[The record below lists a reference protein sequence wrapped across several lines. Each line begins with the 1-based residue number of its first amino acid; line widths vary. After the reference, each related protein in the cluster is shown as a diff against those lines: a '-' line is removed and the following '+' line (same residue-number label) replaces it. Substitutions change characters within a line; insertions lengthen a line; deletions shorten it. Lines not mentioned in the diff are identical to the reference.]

1 MALSGYEKA
10 AIFLISLGEEGASE
24 IIRNLNVRDVGTLT
38 MHMTRLKSVHRATV
52 DEVLK
57 EASEIVTTGN
67 MYLGGEEFV
76 KKVLSKGLGE
86 EGASKIME
94 IASKEGPL
102 DSLKWVDPKTLS
114 NFLLA
119 EHPQTAALIISLL
132 EPVQAA
138 EVMSL
143 LPGDL
148 KTDVAM
154 RIASTEMIP
163 ESAIEELKDV
173 LKGQIDL
180 SMGKGKKLG
189 GTRTIAEILNHC
201 DRSTE
206 QMVLEKIEEQ
216 KAEIADSIRKLM
228 FVFDD
233 LVKVDDRG
241 IQMILKEIS
250 TEELTLALKTASEA
264 LKEKIFKNMSQRAA
278 QILKEEMQAKG
289 PVRLSDV
296 EKSQQNI
303 VKIARRLEAEG
314 KIVIGSR
321 GGEEIVV

>member
-1 MALSGYEKA
+1 MALDGYEKA
-10 AIFLISLGEEGASE
+10 AIFLISLGEESASE
-24 IIRNLNVRDVGTLT
+24 IIKNLNVCDVGKLT
-38 MHMTRLKSVHRATV
+38 MHITRLKSVHRAKI

-102 DSLKWVDPKTLS
+102 DTLKWVDPKTLS
-114 NFLLA
+114 NFLVA

-138 EVMSL
+138 EVLSL
-143 LPGDL
+143 LPSDL

-154 RIASTEMIP
+154 RIATTERIP
-163 ESAIEELKDV
+163 ESAIEELKEV
-173 LKGQIDL
+173 LKGQLDI
-180 SMGKGKKLG
+180 SVGKGKKLG
-189 GTRTIAEILNHC
+189 GTKTIAEILNHC

-241 IQMILKEIS
+241 MQMILKEIS

-314 KIVIGSR
+314 KIVIASR
-321 GGEEIVV
+321 GGEEILV

>member
-1 MALSGYEKA
+1 MSLSGHEKA
-10 AIFLISLGEEGASE
+10 AIFLISIGEESASE
-24 IIRNLNVRDVGTLT
+24 VIKNLNVSDVGKLT
-38 MHMTRLKSVHRATV
+38 MHMTRLKSVQRATIDGV
-52 DEVLK
+52 IK

-67 MYLGGEEFV
+67 MYLGGEEFA
-76 KKVLSKGLGE
+76 KKVLSRGLGD

-102 DSLKWVDPKTLS
+102 DSLKWVDPKILS
-114 NFLLA
+114 GFLLA
-119 EHPQTAALIISLL
+119 EHPQTTALIISLL

-138 EVMSL
+138 DVLSL
-143 LPGDL
+143 LPNEL
-148 KTDVAM
+148 KGEVAM
-154 RIASTEMIP
+154 RIATTERIP
-163 ESAIEELKDV
+163 ESAIEELKRV
-173 LKGQIDL
+173 LKGQLDS

-189 GTRTIAEILNHC
+189 GTKTIAEILNHC

-206 QMVLEKIEEQ
+206 QAVLESIEEQ
-216 KAEIADSIRKLM
+216 KAEVADSIRKLM

-303 VKIARRLEAEG
+303 VKIARKLEADG
-314 KIVIGSR
+314 KIVIASR
-321 GGEEIVV
+321 GGEEIIV

>member
-1 MALSGYEKA
+1 MALDGYEKA
-10 AIFLISLGEEGASE
+10 AIFLISLGEESASE
-24 IIRNLNVRDVGTLT
+24 IIKNLNVRDVGTLT
-38 MHMTRLKSVHRATV
+38 MHMRRLKSIHRATIE
-52 DEVLK
+52 EVLK

-94 IASKEGPL
+94 ISSKEDPL
-102 DSLKWVDPKTLS
+102 DSLKWVEPKTLV
-114 NFLLA
+114 NFLLS
-119 EHPQTAALIISLL
+119 EHPQTVALIISLL

-154 RIASTEMIP
+154 RIATTERIP

-180 SMGKGKKLG
+180 SMGKGKKLS
-189 GTRTIAEILNHC
+189 GTKTIAEILNHC

-216 KAEIADSIRKLM
+216 EAEVADSIRKLM

-303 VKIARRLEAEG
+303 VKITRRLEEEG
-314 KIVIGSR
+314 KIVVASR

>member
-1 MALSGYEKA
+1 MTLDGYEKA
-10 AIFLISLGEEGASE
+10 AIFLISLGEESASE
-24 IIRNLNVRDVGTLT
+24 IIKNLNVRDVGTLT
-38 MHMTRLKSVHRATV
+38 MHMRRLKSVHRATIE
-52 DEVLK
+52 EVLK

-76 KKVLSKGLGE
+76 KKILSKGLGE
-86 EGASKIME
+86 EDASKIME
-94 IASKEGPL
+94 ISSKEDPL
-102 DSLKWVDPKTLS
+102 DSLKWVDPKTLV
-114 NFLLA
+114 NFLLS
-119 EHPQTAALIISLL
+119 EHPQTVALIISLL

-143 LPGDL
+143 LPSDL

-154 RIASTEMIP
+154 RIATTERIP

-189 GTRTIAEILNHC
+189 GTKTIAEILNHC

-206 QMVLEKIEEQ
+206 QMVIEKIEEQ
-216 KAEIADSIRKLM
+216 EAEIADSIRKLM

-303 VKIARRLEAEG
+303 VKITRGLEAEG
-314 KIVIGSR
+314 KIVIASR